1 MLRTDPEAGDADLTD
16 SRDREFRRI
25 AEDLCPLADR
35 FGRILA
41 DLSPLLRALGSSA
54 APPLSPMGT
63 GISPALVTSN
73 PLSPDYFPAP
83 EHPSNNMLEMSLA
96 SLLRPRSVCNQ
107 LFRKLCLSSCLLFD
121 SLFLVFS
128 SILSLSFPY
137 LTFQLLP
144 FSFNT
149 RLPLWTP
156 RAPSPPPLRAFRQPI
171 STSAQPPL
179 GLGLRSAVLLGSG
192 SLGIGMDPQNQG
204 SGMPGL
210 GGLRGTTRLGFGG
223 SGGGIFDIHIAV
235 LPPSRR

>member
-1 MLRTDPEAGDADLTD
+1 MTNVTNPVTCVPTDMQVLRSDPEAVDANLAD

-41 DLSPLLRALGSSA
+41 DLSPLLRAMGSSA
-54 APPLSPMGT
+54 ALALSPNGT
-63 GISPALVTSN
+63 GISPAWGTSN

-96 SLLRPRSVCNQ
+96 SLLRPRSVCNW
-107 LFRKLCLSSCLLFD
+107 LWLLVRGLP
-121 SLFLVFS
+121 LFLILIYFFIPSSFSRSFS
-128 SILSLSFPY
+128 SSL
-137 LTFQLLP
+137 
-144 FSFNT
+144 
-149 RLPLWTP
+149 

-179 GLGLRSAVLLGSG
+179 GLGLRSAVLLGAG
-192 SLGIGMDPQNQG
+192 SIGIGMDTPNQG
-204 SGMPGL
+204 SGMSGL